1 MSTERRPVPE
11 KPQKLLKNI
20 TRIVS
25 GVGNNENTTTID
37 SIPFHD
43 TGLWG
48 ATTALLWRTSE
59 TPSKDSNTKSEF
71 DGARRPGDR
80 FGGFVSS
87 NGTNFIVQDLAP
99 GAEVPLHRSDTIDYI
114 IMISG
119 EIISIS
125 PGKEEDFRLKAGDIL
140 VRKANAHGYKNPGPE
155 WARYAVVILDAEPVV
170 VDGKVLP
177 EETPQFNA

>member
-1 MSTERRPVPE
+1 MFARPFILE
-11 KPQKLLKNI
+11 I
-20 TRIVS
+20 
-25 GVGNNENTTTID
+25 
-37 SIPFHD
+37 
-43 TGLWG
+43 
-48 ATTALLWRTSE
+48 ALISW
-59 TPSKDSNTKSEF
+59 PY
-71 DGARRPGDR
+71 
-80 FGGFVSS
+80 
-87 NGTNFIVQDLAP
+87 QQ
-99 GAEVPLHRSDTIDYI
+99 HRSDTIDYI
-114 IMISG
+114 IMSTCDKSIHAFVHLDDDLSFGIIVSG